1 MGYTHNYG
9 YCLGKENADFGMNIA
24 DFEKLRLQANKF
36 ANKIAT
42 APVASVKHILDALDS
57 YNGIENLKALS
68 ENFRDSFEQVV
79 VFGTGG
85 STLGGKTI
93 YSACKHLNIDKNFNK
108 PNKPTIIFFENI
120 DPYSFEGLFQRF
132 DPKKTGLIFCSKSG
146 ETPETIAHLLL
157 SIEEF
162 KRVKNGIDIGKHFI
176 TVTQPGKNSIRTISM
191 DNEIVTIDSP
201 SKLGGRFS
209 AFSVNSLLP
218 AMIAGLDVIKFR
230 EGGKSVVD
238 QIRQTKLD
246 GIIEP
251 ASGAALAVGLS
262 STKGKCMSV
271 IMTYVD
277 RLEDLGK
284 WYRQLWAESL
294 GKDGK
299 GSTPINAL
307 GTIDQHSQL
316 QLYLDGP
323 KDKWFSVISINTE
336 NTGPQFPDILIDTD
350 DLDYLKGKKL
360 GDLMAAEQKATI
372 ETLYKNLC
380 PVRTFNLS
388 KLDEF
393 SLGSLMMHF
402 ILETLISAELMNINP
417 FDQPAVESG
426 KVLTRNIMSGLE
438 K

>member
-1 MGYTHNYG
+1 MGYRHNYG
-9 YCLGKENADFGMNIA
+9 YCLENENADFGINIA
-24 DFEKLRLQANKF
+24 YFEKLRLQANKF

-42 APVASVKHILDALDS
+42 APAAPIRPILDSLSS
-57 YNGIENLKALS
+57 YNDIENLKSRSAK
-68 ENFRDSFEQVV
+68 FRDSFEQVV
-79 VFGTGG
+79 IFGTGG

-93 YSACKHLNIDKNFNK
+93 YSACKHLNIDKNSKKFSK
-108 PNKPTIIFFENI
+108 PSISFFENI
-120 DPYSFEGLFQRF
+120 DPYSFEELFQKF
-132 DPKKTGLIFCSKSG
+132 DPEKTGLIFCSKSG
-146 ETPETIAHLLL
+146 ETPETISHLLL
-157 SIEEF
+157 SIEKF
-162 KRVKNGIDIGKHFI
+162 KRVKSGIDIGKHFI
-176 TVTQPGKNSIRTISM
+176 TVTQPVKNSIRTISM
-191 DNEIVTIDSP
+191 DNGIVIIDSP
-201 SKLGGRFS
+201 SKIGGRFS

-218 AMIAGLDVIKFR
+218 AIIAGLDIIKFR

-238 QIRQTKLD
+238 QITQTKPD
-246 GIIEP
+246 GIIDP

-271 IMTYVD
+271 LMTYVD

-299 GSTPINAL
+299 GSTPINAQ

-323 KDKWFSVISINTE
+323 KDKWFSVISVNTE
-336 NTGPQFPDILIDTD
+336 NTGPQFPDILINTD
-350 DLDYLKGKKL
+350 ELEYLKGKKL

-372 ETLYKNLC
+372 ETLYKNSC

-388 KLDEF
+388 KLDEH

>member
-1 MGYTHNYG
+1 
-9 YCLGKENADFGMNIA
+9 
-24 DFEKLRLQANKF
+24 
-36 ANKIAT
+36 
-42 APVASVKHILDALDS
+42 
-57 YNGIENLKALS
+57 
-68 ENFRDSFEQVV
+68 
-79 VFGTGG
+79 
-85 STLGGKTI
+85 
-93 YSACKHLNIDKNFNK
+93 
-108 PNKPTIIFFENI
+108 
-120 DPYSFEGLFQRF
+120 
-132 DPKKTGLIFCSKSG
+132 
-146 ETPETIAHLLL
+146 
-157 SIEEF
+157 
-162 KRVKNGIDIGKHFI
+162 
-176 TVTQPGKNSIRTISM
+176 M
-191 DNEIVTIDSP
+191 DNEIVTIDSSP
-201 SKLGGRFS
+201 KIGGRFS

-271 IMTYVD
+271 IMTYAD

-336 NTGPQFPDILIDTD
+336 NTGPQFPDILINTD

-372 ETLYKNLC
+372 ETLYKNSC

-402 ILETLISAELMNINP
+402 ILETLISAELMSINP

>member
-42 APVASVKHILDALDS
+42 APVASVKPILDALDS

-79 VFGTGG
+79 IFGTGG

-93 YSACKHLNIDKNFNK
+93 YSACKHLNIDKNLNK

-146 ETPETIAHLLL
+146 ETSETIAHLLL
-157 SIEEF
+157 SIEKF
-162 KRVKNGIDIGKHFI
+162 KRVENGIDIGKHFI

-201 SKLGGRFS
+201 PKIGGRFS

-323 KDKWFSVISINTE
+323 KDKWFSVIAINTE
-336 NTGPQFPDILIDTD
+336 NTGPQFPDILINTD

-372 ETLYKNLC
+372 ETLYKNSC